1 MESYQYTAFISYKH
15 CDGKMAGWLHHRIE
29 RYRLPSRYQ
38 DETGT
43 PPKSLRPV
51 FRDISDLSGG
61 VLRKEIEEALIQS
74 EYLIVIC
81 SPSAPS
87 STWISKEIETFIN
100 LGRTDRIIP
109 FIIDGIP
116 YASDPG
122 QECLPPALKKIPT
135 EQELLA
141 INVQETGKE
150 AAATKV
156 IARLLRVRF
165 DELWQR
171 QQRETRKRRRVLAIL
186 AAILGLTLLGLLGFG
201 LKNREQRRIA
211 EFRQRIFQQETIIRR
226 AGEYTLRGE
235 PREAVLLLDSLYRQ
249 GLNGD
254 TTAFEYTLREAL
266 ASFKSEGSRVL
277 IPDVNTFFRMCHDG
291 KGNRFAFIVSDKS
304 QLIQTV
310 LTDGRFREI
319 GRLSGG
325 FRCALSEDGAHLL
338 LAEGGCDPVRIL
350 DIDETAWQSGELSFH
365 ERRVIIPEAFTG
377 HPAEV
382 GFSPEGTRFFIT
394 TPSGSL
400 VYRTE
405 FPERPDLTV
414 SHDGHFMF
422 CSDSSAVWDYSSG
435 LNYFIDLDHPVRR
448 FRLED
453 GKYFGFDGKLGWAYF
468 LDHSDLSLR
477 ATRTEDLETER
488 PSKILFTA
496 GDYLR
501 SDEDSLRMCGTNRQ
515 GDKGFFTAEKRDGKV
530 LLSSIRFGE
539 YAHSAFSLGSSRRS
553 GWLAETTR
561 LHSMEFSSDDILGLI
576 AMEGNRELTVY
587 RVSSF
592 EELATFSFQEP
603 FLEMEWIPETHRF
616 LLRFEHS
623 LRHFDASLL
632 NQETPAIR
640 PGLFDY
646 SHLESSSLLQ
656 EASYPVYLKRNA
668 EGPDSELSF
677 YRSFPFGR
685 MGTARHDLGI
695 RNIVVA
701 ENLVVTQAGNNP
713 ILSIFD
719 LDQPASILK
728 PGDLFCED
736 LKAMGLSPGGDKL
749 IYTDS
754 NDSVGV
760 KFTSLSAKPADI
772 RPQLDYRLLCLK
784 DNFLTYS
791 EEGSDGKGY
800 YTVRD
805 YETLEALDTLHFNM
819 ARIPNPSITQVDGNT
834 VVFSSSGLFG
844 KLASLRTSPKE
855 VHYFENLSRSLGS
868 RQRFIADRH
877 SRIWD
882 VRTGRSIPLLSLPGM
897 DDGIISFMFMDTGEN
912 YLGLMLEDHRLLV
925 FRTADWTLVWQG
937 RTDGIHSAAINA
949 AGLLA
954 VRQRDGSYS
963 LTDIRSD
970 RQIGA
975 IPPLFDNGN
984 DTNLNLGSIDLSPD
998 GLYFLRSFNTADNHR
1013 RIGIWSTSTGRL
1025 ITQYP
1030 LKPSGIRTGKDVRF
1044 SEDGRFIRIL
1054 LHPDLHRQLE
1064 FPLFWGNREDLVEQ
1078 MESIAG
1084 TPEDL

>member
-15 CDGKMAGWLHHRIE
+15 CDGKMAGWLHRRIE

-38 DETGT
+38 EETGT
-43 PPKSLRPV
+43 PPRSLRPI

-87 STWISKEIETFIN
+87 STWISREIQAFID
-100 LGRTDRIIP
+100 LGRADRIIP

-116 YASDPG
+116 YASDPR
-122 QECLPPALKKIPT
+122 QECLPPALKKIPS

-171 QQRETRKRRRVLAIL
+171 QQRETRRRRRALAIL
-186 AAILGLTLLGLLGFG
+186 STFLGLILLGLLGFG

-254 TTAFEYTLREAL
+254 TTSFEYTLREAL

-277 IPDVNTFFRMCHDG
+277 VPDVNTFFRMCHDG
-291 KGNRFAFIVSDKS
+291 KGERFAFIVSDKS

-319 GRLSGG
+319 GRLGGG

-350 DIDETAWQSGELSFH
+350 DIDETAWQSGALSFQ

-405 FPERPDLTV
+405 FPERPELAV
-414 SHDGHFMF
+414 SHDGSFLF
-422 CSDSSAVWDYSSG
+422 CTDSSAVWDYSSG
-435 LNYFIDLDHPVRR
+435 LNYFIDLDHPARR
-448 FRLED
+448 FRLEE
-453 GKYFGFDGKLGWAYF
+453 GKYLGFDRKLGWAYF
-468 LDHSDLSLR
+468 LDRSDLSIR
-477 ATRTEDLETER
+477 ATRTEDLGTEL
-488 PSKILFTA
+488 PSKILFTL

-501 SDEDSLRMCGTNRQ
+501 PDEDSLRMCGTNRQ
-515 GDKGFFTAEKRDGKV
+515 GDKAFFTAEERDGEV
-530 LLSSIRFGE
+530 LLSRIRFGK

-553 GWLAETTR
+553 GYLTGTTR
-561 LHSMEFSSDDILGLI
+561 LHSMEFSSDDLLGLI
-576 AMEGNRELTVY
+576 AMEGNRDLTVY

-603 FLEMEWIPETHRF
+603 FLEMEWIPGTYRF

-632 NQETPAIR
+632 AQETPAIR
-640 PGLFDY
+640 PGVFDY
-646 SHLESSSLLQ
+646 SHLKSSFLLQ
-656 EASYPVYLKRNA
+656 EESYPVYLKCRA
-668 EGPDSELSF
+668 EGLDYELSF
-677 YRSFPFGR
+677 YKTFPFGR

-695 RNIVVA
+695 RKVVVA

-749 IYTDS
+749 IFTDS
-754 NDSVGV
+754 NDSVRV
-760 KFTSLSAKPADI
+760 EFTSLSAKLADV

-784 DNFLTYS
+784 DNFLTYN
-791 EEGSDGKGY
+791 EEGGY

-805 YETLEALDTLHFNM
+805 YETLEALDTIHFDM
-819 ARIPNPSITQVDGNT
+819 ARIPNPRITQVDGNT
-834 VVFSSSGLFG
+834 VVFSSSGLFS
-844 KLASLRTSPKE
+844 KRASLRISPKE
-855 VHYFENLSRSLGS
+855 VHFFDRFSLCPGF
-868 RQRFIADRH
+868 RQRFIAER
-877 SRIWD
+877 SNQIRD
-882 VRTGRSIPLLSLPGM
+882 VRTGRTIPLLSLPGM
-897 DDGIISFMFMDTGEN
+897 DDGKISFMFMDTGEN
-912 YLGLMLEDHRLLV
+912 YLGLMLEDNRLLV
-925 FRTADWTLVWQG
+925 FRTAGWTLAWQG

-954 VRQRDGSYS
+954 VRQRDGSYA
-963 LTDIRSD
+963 LTDIHTD
-970 RQIGA
+970 RHNGT
-975 IPPLFDNGN
+975 IPPLFNNGN
-984 DTNLNLGSIDLSPD
+984 DTNLDLGSIDLSPD
-998 GLYFLRSFNTADNHR
+998 GLYFLRSFITADNHR

-1030 LKPSGIRTGKDVRF
+1030 LKPSGTKTQRDVRF

-1078 MESIAG
+1078 MKSMAE